1 MQLNGYSLNVI
12 NSTIKDTLQVHNS
25 ENKSKG
31 LEPLK
36 LFIQYQKGVVEKY
49 KGTQENI
56 ILQQLTTDKNK
67 RIKRTNRNKTSEKK
81 WKLQEEFMK

>member
-56 ILQQLTTDKNK
+56 IL
-67 RIKRTNRNKTSEKK
+67 
-81 WKLQEEFMK
+81 